1 MVHEPTTSTFIV
13 TGIVAAVLGP
23 VLGPYAL
30 IMFAA
35 VVGSLLAMSK
45 TPQATR
51 LAGLKFIAIGVLV
64 ALTITGAVIW
74 AVERYTEIPGNVA
87 LMPVAFIIGAAR
99 LYLLTFIERCLDAF
113 AAGLGFLL
121 NRRAGK

>member
-1 MVHEPTTSTFIV
+1 MPNEPTTTTFAA
-13 TGIVAAVLGP
+13 TGMVAAVLGP

-51 LAGLKFIAIGVLV
+51 LAGLKFIAVGVLV

-74 AVERYTEIPGNVA
+74 AVERYTDVPGNVA

-99 LYLLTFIERCLDAF
+99 LYLLTFIERFLDGIAAAF
-113 AAGLGFLL
+113 GLLL

>member
-1 MVHEPTTSTFIV
+1 MVHEPTTTTFIV
-13 TGIVAAVLGP
+13 TGVVATVLGP

-51 LAGLKFIAIGVLV
+51 LAGLKFIAVGVLV

-74 AVERYTEIPGNVA
+74 AVERYTDVPGNVA

-99 LYLLTFIERCLDAF
+99 LYLLTFIERCLDACS
-113 AAGLGFLL
+113 AGLGLLL